1 MLIGFDKT
9 PETLLPHFYGGE
21 GTARAKMHADGLN
34 RIMVGTLVPGASI
47 GLHTHETNSEI
58 VYILRGTG
66 TAWIDGGTESLRPG
80 VCHYCPKGHRHGM
93 INDGTE
99 DLVLFTVVP
108 EHEPT
113 QN

>member
-1 MLIGFDKT
+1 MLIDFDRI

-34 RIMVGTLVPGASI
+34 RITVGTLVPGASI

-66 TAWIDGGTESLRPG
+66 TA
-80 VCHYCPKGHRHGM
+80 
-93 INDGTE
+93 
-99 DLVLFTVVP
+99 
-108 EHEPT
+108 
-113 QN
+113 